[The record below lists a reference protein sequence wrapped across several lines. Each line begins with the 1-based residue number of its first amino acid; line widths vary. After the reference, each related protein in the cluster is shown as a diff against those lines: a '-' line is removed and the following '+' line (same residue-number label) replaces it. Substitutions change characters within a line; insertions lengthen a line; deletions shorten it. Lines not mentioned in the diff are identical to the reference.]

1 MITVVINGS
10 DTELDGPTSL
20 VAYLESKELAERRVA
35 VAINGEIVPRPEYDS
50 IIIREGD
57 RLEIVRPAGGG

>member
-20 VAYLESKELAERRVA
+20 VAYLESKDLAERRVA
-35 VAINGEIVPRPEYDS
+35 VAINGEIVRRPEYDS

>member
-20 VAYLESKELAERRVA
+20 VDYLESKDLAERRVA
-35 VAINGEIVPRPEYDS
+35 VAINGEIVHRPEYDS

>member
-20 VAYLESKELAERRVA
+20 VAYLESRDLAERRVA
-35 VAINGEIVPRPEYDS
+35 VAINGEIVRRPEYDS

>member
-20 VAYLESKELAERRVA
+20 VAYLESKDLAERRVA